1 MSDGYGLLRVMN
13 TCFQNCAWLGLRTLA
28 APACTVLCL
37 ASVALVL
44 LLSVDMQAV
53 PPSFTVSAKHT
64 VIRDN
69 IDIEVYNAALS
80 YGKIRSA
87 KVFSVDGSVIAD
99 FLAEINPSLFG
110 LQSIIIDMQSSARGV
125 YLVVVET
132 EREQLVVKVIKE

>member
-1 MSDGYGLLRVMN
+1 MPDGNGLLRVMKAF
-13 TCFQNCAWLGLRTLA
+13 FQNCASLGLRTFA

-37 ASVALVL
+37 ASVVLVL
-44 LLSVDMQAV
+44 QLSVDIQAI
-53 PPSFTVSAKHT
+53 PPSFTVSAKQT

-69 IDIEVYNAALS
+69 IDIEVYNAVLS

-87 KVFSVDGSVIAD
+87 KVFSVDGSIIAD
-99 FLAEINPSLFG
+99 FLAEIDPSALG
-110 LQSIIIDMQSSARGV
+110 LQSIIINMQSSARGV